1 MADAGVAA
9 WDAKYTYWNPPA
21 RERRPRLG
29 RPGWRPFVDA
39 PVFPSYGSGHATYSG
54 AAAKVL
60 GFLFPESAAEFEAK
74 AQEAAM
80 SRLWG
85 GIHRRA
91 HSDTGLDIGR
101 RIGELFVERA
111 RADGA

>member
-1 MADAGVAA
+1 
-9 WDAKYTYWNPPA
+9 
-21 RERRPRLG
+21 
-29 RPGWRPFVDA
+29 
-39 PVFPSYGSGHATYSG
+39 
-54 AAAKVL
+54 
-60 GFLFPESAAEFEAK
+60 
-74 AQEAAM
+74 M

-91 HSDTGLDIGR
+91 DSDTGLDMGR